1 MSGPKVLVLI
11 DDRGKRHLV
20 SLDSQMVPVE
30 GLGVFDT
37 TKLLANLGQKI
48 DVGKRSVLVLPAS
61 RRDRMAGLERG
72 PQTIG
77 VKDAAAIL
85 FWADISPDATVV
97 EAGTGSGWL
106 TVALAVAVGRR
117 GRVIT
122 YERRQDFASLARE
135 NLRRADVIDRV
146 EIRVADIRSGI
157 PEREID
163 AVVLDI
169 PDPWTVVEAA
179 WDALRVGGS
188 IASFSPNVEQ
198 VRETVA
204 ALARSHFV
212 DPHTIEVIERE
223 LEVRDTGTRPSHAP
237 IGHTGYM
244 TFARKVLDN
253 LAGDIAP

>member
-1 MSGPKVLVLI
+1 MAGPNVLVLI
-11 DDRGKRHLV
+11 DDRGKRYLV
-20 SLDSQMVPVE
+20 SLDSQMVRVE

-37 TKLLANLGQKI
+37 AKLLANLGHKI
-48 DVGKRSVLVLPAS
+48 LVGKRSVLALPAS

-77 VKDAAAIL
+77 TKDAAAIL

-106 TVALAVAVGRR
+106 TVALAIAVGPR

-122 YERRQDFASLARE
+122 YERRRDFSSLAGE
-135 NLRRADVIDRV
+135 NLRRAGVIDRV

-157 PEREID
+157 PERDLD

-169 PDPWTVVEAA
+169 PDPWTVAEVA
-179 WDALRVGGS
+179 WDALRIGGS

-198 VRETVA
+198 VREMVA
-204 ALARSHFV
+204 ALARPPYV
-212 DPHTIEVIERE
+212 DLHTIEVIERE

-237 IGHTGYM
+237 LGHTGYV
-244 TFARKVLDN
+244 TVARKVLDN
-253 LAGDIAP
+253 LA